1 MAENEPSI
9 AWLYLM
15 ILVVLLRD
23 VVHRLLTILAP
34 NAVRTMISAE
44 HSPDSNLDLGVWL
57 YGLDNLRNVFFL

>member
-23 VVHRLLTILAP
+23 VVQRLLTILAP
-34 NAVRTMISAE
+34 NAVRTI
-44 HSPDSNLDLGVWL
+44 
-57 YGLDNLRNVFFL
+57 